1 MPVFAGSFLKAQSFP
16 KTFQDLSFSD
26 RMQFKMDD
34 YELYQPEYDANG
46 NCISGCAYPG
56 INIIQEH
63 ETSNNDT
70 QQALQQ
76 SESYQQQ
83 QRPSTNISL
92 DTHQQQQH
100 PSTNISLDT
109 RAIINAVN
117 TTNDG
122 PVCINRNVNIPV
134 GQVAPFGKPLIGNPR
149 ISSPYGPRTLHG
161 KQSYHD
167 GIDFAVPIGTKVY
180 SPADATVV
188 RVINDNRC
196 GKGLRLKHND
206 GTQSIYCH
214 LNSQFVNNGDRVGA
228 GCQIAESGNT
238 GHSTGPHLHY
248 GLRNS
253 AGNKIDPTPYINH

>member
-1 MPVFAGSFLKAQSFP
+1 
-16 KTFQDLSFSD
+16 
-26 RMQFKMDD
+26 MQFKMDD

-83 QRPSTNISL
+83 QR
-92 DTHQQQQH
+92 

-214 LNSQFVNNGDRVGA
+214 LNSLSKRFMASDPPFPYSVLYLPACAARCLIPASCLSSTAARSAASAARRPSCGGSPYPPA
-228 GCQIAESGNT
+228 GCA
-238 GHSTGPHLHY
+238 HSP
-248 GLRNS
+248 R
-253 AGNKIDPTPYINH
+253 